1 MVGATSGGWRTGALG
16 RGGKADVF
24 GIDAALVAVDAGARK
39 RLNDLAGLRALTPH
53 PEKRMGKLTLTPCGV
68 RFPRPSDAMR

>member
-1 MVGATSGGWRTGALG
+1 
-16 RGGKADVF
+16 
-24 GIDAALVAVDAGARK
+24 VAVDAGARK

-68 RFPRPSDAMR
+68 RFPRRSDAMR